1 MPYFFRFEAFEMVAE
16 AVPETLTH
24 LRLETTI

>member
-1 MPYFFRFEAFEMVAE
+1 MLYSFRFEAFEMVAE

-24 LRLETTI
+24 IRLETSI

>member
-1 MPYFFRFEAFEMVAE
+1 MLYFFRFEAFAMVAE